1 MVIGYCLTVIGYWL
15 LFIVYCLMV
24 IGYCFD
30 YGGTLDTGGRHWGKV
45 LWHAYEHLQV
55 PVTEQQFREAY
66 VHAERTLGR
75 QPIIQPDFTFRQT
88 LEAKL
93 SLQLEYLHLPLTS
106 YLLPLASHLYAQTQA
121 QTAHSC
127 SVLRQ
132 LHQDHPMVLVS
143 NFYGNISVVL
153 QEFGFVGLFQEV
165 IESAVVGVRKP
176 DPRIFT
182 LGVEALGLKPEE
194 VAVVGDSMDKDIIPA
209 KQAGCQTVWFKGEGW
224 TDDPVDETIP
234 DRMITDLSQLL

>member
-1 MVIGYCLTVIGYWL
+1 
-15 LFIVYCLMV
+15 MV

-55 PVTEQQFREAY
+55 PVTEQQYREAY

-93 SLQLEYLHLPLTS
+93 CLQLEYLHLPLTS
-106 YLLPLASHLYAQTQA
+106 YLLPLSSHLYAQTQA

-224 TDDPVDETIP
+224 TDAPVDETIP
-234 DRMITDLSQLL
+234 DRMITDLSQLLKSSSKRL